1 MAKGTGGTIYLIGL
15 IFAIIV
21 AFVLL
26 GIAYYMNTKWTE
38 TLDELKRAKEDLN
51 KEKDKVQLSLAD
63 AAQLNQIINGSNP
76 PAGYV
81 QLQTQYLEN
90 ANQKLQEMLNDEYI
104 ALGPEVDLIR
114 SPEVKEVWKYL
125 QGFKDK
131 SDRYKNFVD
140 FQQDALKQLQ
150 ACIHVIPSI
159 WIKLIRAEE
168 EKELINNRIETSRK
182 TMQDQIDQ
190 LTAAK
195 NRVEDEK
202 IEAGRKFENERRQHQ
217 DDKDAKDKEIS
228 ALVNKHKVEV
238 ARFERDKDTLN
249 ARIMELTKTRRRGY
263 AETAQPDGEIVF
275 ADAKMGYAW
284 IDLGRTHN
292 LQRGTRFQ
300 VYQNSKGG
308 NQKVKAF
315 IEVKK
320 VDQDMSQ
327 VAILPDYEYYD
338 ADAKIKYTLPYENDP
353 VVKGDLIRTIFMP
366 DGRPVYEKG
375 TTPKF
380 FFIGK
385 TVGNHLYN
393 RSELE
398 KKIEEFGGKVVH
410 STELTADVKFGVVFP
425 KAEEEDQT
433 NLKKAEQFG
442 VTFISEDQLLDYIG
456 K

>member
-38 TLDELKRAKEDLN
+38 SLDEVKRAKEDLK
-51 KEKDKVQLSLAD
+51 KEQDKVQQLNAEI
-63 AAQLNQIINGSNP
+63 AQLNKIINGNNGSVS
-76 PAGYV
+76 YTS
-81 QLQTQYLEN
+81 LQAQYLEN
-90 ANQKLQEMLNDEYI
+90 AHTKLMEMLNEEYI
-104 ALGPEVDLIR
+104 ALGPEVDLVR
-114 SPEVKEVWKYL
+114 SQEVKDVWKYL

-131 SDRYKNFVD
+131 QPAYQSLVD
-140 FQQDALKQLQ
+140 YQLDTLKQLQ
-150 ACIHVIPSI
+150 AVLHVIPAI
-159 WIKLIRAEE
+159 WIKYLRAEE
-168 EKELINNRIETSRK
+168 EKKDIFDRIEANRK

-190 LTAAK
+190 LTAQK

-228 ALVNKHKVEV
+228 ALVAKQKIEV
-238 ARFERDKDTLN
+238 AKLNRDLDTLN

-263 AETAQPDGEIVF
+263 AEVAQPDGEVVF

-308 NQKVKAF
+308 KQKVKAF

-320 VDQDMSQ
+320 VEQDMSQ
-327 VAILPDYEYYD
+327 CAILPDYEWYD
-338 ADAKIKYTLPYENDP
+338 ADEKIKYTLPYENDP

-366 DGRPVYEKG
+366 DGRPIYEKG
-375 TTPKF
+375 VTPKF

-393 RSELE
+393 RNELA
-398 KKIEEFGGKVVH
+398 KKIEEFGGKVVQ
-410 STELTADVKFGVVFP
+410 STELTADVKFAVVFP
-425 KAEEEDQT
+425 KAEEEDQP